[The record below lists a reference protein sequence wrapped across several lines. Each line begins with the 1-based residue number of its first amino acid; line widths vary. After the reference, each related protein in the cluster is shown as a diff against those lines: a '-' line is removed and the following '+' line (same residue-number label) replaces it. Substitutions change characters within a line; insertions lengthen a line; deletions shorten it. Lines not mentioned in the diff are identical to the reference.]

1 MCKLERTQSDQERVL
16 KILVAHILTDL
27 GGFNE
32 WMFSKHINKHELCN
46 ACEMMHNIY

>member
-1 MCKLERTQSDQERVL
+1 MTAIATAKSMCKLERTQSDQERVL

-32 WMFSKHINKHELCN
+32 
-46 ACEMMHNIY
+46 